1 MQFHEKEIARI
12 LNACE
17 YFASVVRTQDP
28 SLGYEYDKTI
38 RKIKSYAQETDCPDC
53 WDPESTCQVH

>member
-17 YFASVVRTQDP
+17 YFASVVRPQDP

-38 RKIKSYAQETDCPDC
+38 RKIKSYAQEMDCPDC

>member
-17 YFASVVRTQDP
+17 YFASVIRTQDP

-38 RKIKSYAQETDCPDC
+38 RKIKKLCTGNGLS
-53 WDPESTCQVH
+53 